1 MSDTKLFNVEDLNSK
16 LTEQI
21 LKEIYIDL
29 EEIGYN
35 AIDQIVG
42 YIISGD
48 LGYISS
54 HKECRKKIKSL
65 DRNKIVE
72 VLVRNYLK

>member
-1 MSDTKLFNVEDLNSK
+1 MSDTKLFDVRELDDK

-21 LKEIYIDL
+21 LREVQKDL

-35 AIDQIVG
+35 AINQIVG
-42 YIISGD
+42 YIMSGD

-65 DRNKIVE
+65 DRNKIIE
-72 VLVRNYLK
+72 VLVRNFLT